1 MKLSEK
7 VWSSILWRI
16 FYNALL
22 SKLNKLK
29 EETGYNI
36 YEEKIIDKDKDKKEI
51 LKISINATAFMDDT
65 TMITKK
71 ETAIWEFFQLNE
83 KQIIAVWNIVIIPR
97 IEYQL
102 AAIVLKKSEC
112 NKLMTRLNM
121 IIKKRASLARST
133 SNFVIYEKD
142 ILGAKHIYDLQM
154 EMLYAL
160 KTLNNE
166 NIKLCNHEINNNK
179 GNHRIKEGKIDL
191 IDLIEKKYTLTSARL
206 MKAKDVMLLE
216 DILLE
221 VDGITLL
228 KWKHLC
234 KEKGVNTKGKVPKW
248 FSDLE
253 RNEDKKRSQSK
264 NHKRIGIYLELAG
277 DQYDMNNSPYL
288 KACEGCSR
296 NISKK
301 KGSKECLI
309 YIDNEISRKI
319 ERCKEEEFIK
329 PYETL
334 NNIIKKNTRHNQKQI
349 KVNEKGKRIYFYN
362 IIWKIKELDLEE
374 DSKEEIMFLA
384 KHKCKQRE

>member
-1 MKLSEK
+1 MEDNIIVRANVSKYELIKINNTNEELFIEGK
-7 VWSSILWRI
+7 V
-16 FYNALL
+16 
-22 SKLNKLK
+22 
-29 EETGYNI
+29 
-36 YEEKIIDKDKDKKEI
+36 
-51 LKISINATAFMDDT
+51 
-65 TMITKK
+65 
-71 ETAIWEFFQLNE
+71 
-83 KQIIAVWNIVIIPR
+83 
-97 IEYQL
+97 
-102 AAIVLKKSEC
+102 
-112 NKLMTRLNM
+112 
-121 IIKKRASLARST
+121 IKKVNSEEG
-133 SNFVIYEKD
+133 NCY
-142 ILGAKHIYDLQM
+142 LGIFS
-154 EMLYAL
+154 
-160 KTLNNE
+160 
-166 NIKLCNHEINNNK
+166 

-334 NNIIKKNTRHNQKQI
+334 NNIIKKNTRLRN
-349 KVNEKGKRIYFYN
+349 Y
-362 IIWKIKELDLEE
+362 
-374 DSKEEIMFLA
+374 A
-384 KHKCKQRE
+384 